1 MFVENGAFQS
11 TQTAPVPTPLFDD
24 LRFLCAPFAE
34 QDQAL
39 LVIIY
44 ARVRDVG
51 GACGN
56 CVISVLVEQ
65 WRVAW
70 QGQRVTLGTEQSSF
84 CHQACIHR
92 VPRRSS
98 ASSSPNHCLSRA
110 LRRRLHLS
118 PPITN
123 KELFFSSRV
132 SKRYLSVKSLFH
144 VNNCAAFLCD
154 TSLSHHANK
163 HDQNE
168 SPHAR
173 YKLHT

>member
-1 MFVENGAFQS
+1 MILHPAARAFNNWGCVCRKWS
-11 TQTAPVPTPLFDD
+11 IPIDADGPRSHPSVWRPEISLHT
-24 LRFLCAPFAE
+24 PFAE

-39 LVIIY
+39 LVIIN

-51 GACGN
+51 VACDN

-132 SKRYLSVKSLFH
+132 SKRYLSGKSLFH
-144 VNNCAAFLCD
+144 VNNCAAFLWHQ
-154 TSLSHHANK
+154 SLT
-163 HDQNE
+163 
-168 SPHAR
+168 PC
-173 YKLHT
+173 